1 MSTALYSFHLHHG
14 LSVCLCFGF
23 GPFGLVVFDSPS
35 YSTGLYGD
43 LPSFAGL
50 FHVVSSQA
58 SLQLQISEL
67 FKAALLAAAS
77 DLQGAALDPL
87 VATADPRFGD
97 YQCKVDEI

>member
-1 MSTALYSFHLHHG
+1 MGSLSVFASGLARLAWLCSTA
-14 LSVCLCFGF
+14 
-23 GPFGLVVFDSPS
+23 PP
-35 YSTGLYGD
+35 STGLYRD
-43 LPSFAGL
+43 IPSFAGL

-58 SLQLQISEL
+58 SLQFQISEL